1 MLNQSI
7 VNEVL
12 DEALAKGGD
21 FAELFVE
28 NNRKE
33 SIVMRNGVIE
43 DSVSGIDYG
52 CGLRIFDGFN
62 CVYAY
67 TNDTSKESLIKLA
80 KDAGAVI
87 KNKKNTGDTRE
98 IIINRVY
105 EGKEINNIHK
115 VEIQPFDIIKKEKA
129 EMLRIAHNA
138 SKEYDKSVTQTING
152 FMSGAQNILVVNS
165 DGLWAEDTRVRGR
178 MTAQAV
184 ASSETEK
191 QVGYLGPGSLSGFE
205 YFKNLDIKALGRE
218 AARIAVTMLKAELCP
233 SGLMPVIIDNGFGGV
248 IFHEACGHSLEAT
261 SVAKGGSVFCG
272 KLGEQIA
279 APRVTAVD
287 DGTIPNA
294 WGSCN
299 IDDEGNITQKNI
311 LIENGVLKSY
321 LVDRLNGRKMK
332 MRPTGSGR
340 RESYKYAPTSR
351 MTNTFIANGSSSP
364 EDIIANT
371 EYGLYAKKMGGG
383 SVEPATGEFNF
394 AVLEGYIVR
403 NGKIAEPVRG
413 ATLIGKGSE
422 VLMNIDMVGNNLAR
436 SQGMCGSSSGSVPT
450 DVGQPMIRVKEI
462 TVGGRK

>member
-1 MLNQSI
+1 MIFLLNPAI
-7 VNEVL
+7 VKDFL
-12 DEALAKGGD
+12 SEALCAGGD

-33 SIVMRNGVIE
+33 SIIMRNGIIE
-43 DSVSGIDYG
+43 DCVSGIDYG

-67 TNDTSKESLIKLA
+67 TNDSSKESLMKLA
-80 KDAGAVI
+80 REASKALKQNQNNSNKLNDFI
-87 KNKKNTGDTRE
+87 KQKT
-98 IIINRVY
+98 
-105 EGKEINNIHK
+105 NNIHTIK
-115 VEIQPFDIIKKEKA
+115 IPPFDIAKKAKA
-129 EMLRIAHNA
+129 EMLRTAHNA
-138 SKEYDKSVTQTING
+138 SKNYDNSITQTIDS
-152 FMSGAQNILVVNS
+152 FSGGVQNILIANS
-165 DGLWAEDTRVRGR
+165 DGLWAEDTRVRAR
-178 MTAQAV
+178 MMVQAI

-191 QVGYLGPGSLSGFE
+191 QIGYLSPGALAGFE
-205 YFKNLDIKALGRE
+205 FFENLDIPALGRE
-218 AARIAVTMLKAELCP
+218 AARIAVTMLNAELCP
-233 SGLMPVIIDNGFGGV
+233 SGLMPVIIENGFGGV

-279 APRVTAVD
+279 APCVTAID
-287 DGTIPNA
+287 DGTIANA

-299 IDDEGNITQKNI
+299 IDDEGSATQKNI
-311 LIENGVLKSY
+311 LIENGILKSY
-321 LVDRLNGRKMK
+321 LVDKLNGRKMGVAS
-332 MRPTGSGR
+332 TGSSR

-351 MTNTFIANGSSSP
+351 MTNTFIANGATP
-364 EDIIANT
+364 VKDIIADT
-371 EYGLYAKKMGGG
+371 EYGLYAAKMGGG

-394 AVLEGYIVR
+394 AVLEGYIIR

-422 VLMNIDMVGNNLAR
+422 VLLNIDKIGDNLDRA
-436 SQGMCGSSSGSVPT
+436 QGMCGSVSGGVPT

>member
-1 MLNQSI
+1 
-7 VNEVL
+7 
-12 DEALAKGGD
+12 
-21 FAELFVE
+21 
-28 NNRKE
+28 
-33 SIVMRNGVIE
+33 MRNGVIE

-67 TNDTSKESLIKLA
+67 TNDTSKESLVKLA
-80 KDAGAVI
+80 REASKAVKSKNAD
-87 KNKKNTGDTRE
+87 KNKILDFSKLGYANNHRIE
-98 IIINRVY
+98 IP
-105 EGKEINNIHK
+105 
-115 VEIQPFDIIKKEKA
+115 PFDILKKEKA
-129 EMLRIAHNA
+129 EMLREAHNA
-138 SKEYDKSVTQTING
+138 SKEYDPSVTQTVDS
-152 FMSGAQNILVVNS
+152 FMSSVQNILVANS
-165 DGLWAEDTRVRGR
+165 EGVWAEDTRTRGR
-178 MTAQAV
+178 MMVQAI

-191 QVGYLGPGSLSGFE
+191 QVGYLAPGSLSGFE
-205 YFKNLDIKALGRE
+205 YFKNLDIKELGRE
-218 AARIAVTMLKAELCP
+218 AARIASTMLYAELCP

-272 KLGEQIA
+272 RLGGQIA
-279 APRVTAVD
+279 ASCVSAVD

-299 IDDEGNITQKNI
+299 IDDEGNLMQKNI
-311 LIENGVLKSY
+311 LIENGILKNY
-321 LVDRLNGRKMK
+321 LVDKLNGRKMK
-332 MRPTGSGR
+332 MPATGSGR

-351 MTNTFIANGSSSP
+351 MTNTFIANGSTP
-364 EDIIANT
+364 AKDIIANT

-394 AVLEGYIVR
+394 AVLEGYIIR

-422 VLMNIDMVGNNLAR
+422 VLMNIDMVGDNLAR
-436 SQGMCGSSSGSVPT
+436 SQGMCGSVSGGVPT

>member
-1 MLNQSI
+1 LLNQELVKDVI
-7 VNEVL
+7 N
-12 DEALAKGGD
+12 EALTTGGD

-33 SIVMRNGVIE
+33 SIIMRNGVIE
-43 DSVSGIDYG
+43 ESVSGIDYG

-67 TNDTSKESLIKLA
+67 TNDTSRDNLIKLA
-80 KDAGAVI
+80 REASKALKKENCDKILNFEKIIKKD
-87 KNKKNTGDTRE
+87 
-98 IIINRVY
+98 
-105 EGKEINNIHK
+105 INNIHK
-115 VEIQPFDIIKKEKA
+115 IEIPPFDIDKKEKA
-129 EMLRIAHNA
+129 EMLRIAHNS
-138 SKEYDKSVTQTING
+138 SKEYDSSITQTVG
-152 FMSGAQNILVVNS
+152 SFMSGTQNILVANS
-165 DGLWAEDTRVRGR
+165 DGLWAEDTRTRGR
-178 MTAQAV
+178 MMAQAI

-205 YFKNLDIKALGRE
+205 YFRNFDIKELGRE
-218 AARIAVTMLKAELCP
+218 AARIAVTMLNAELCP

-261 SVAKGGSVFCG
+261 SVAKGGSVFCD
-272 KLGEQIA
+272 KLNRQIA
-279 APRVTAVD
+279 ASCVTAID

-299 IDDEGNITQKNI
+299 IDDEGNNTQKNI
-311 LIENGVLKSY
+311 LIENGILKSY
-321 LVDRLNGRKMK
+321 LIDKLNGRKMG
-332 MRPTGSGR
+332 MPETGSSR

-351 MTNTFIANGSSSP
+351 MTNTFIANGKTP
-364 EDIIANT
+364 AKDIIANT
-371 EYGLYAKKMGGG
+371 EYGLYAAKMGGG

-394 AVLEGYIVR
+394 AVLEGYIIK

-422 VLMNIDMVGNNLAR
+422 ILLNIDMVGDNLSRA
-436 SQGMCGSSSGSVPT
+436 QGMCGSISGSVPT

>member
-1 MLNQSI
+1 MLNTAL
-7 VNEVL
+7 VHDVL
-12 DEALAKGGD
+12 SEALAAGGD
-21 FAELFVE
+21 FVELFVE

-33 SIVMRNGVIE
+33 SIIMRNGTIE

-52 CGLRIFDGFN
+52 CGLRIFSGFN

-67 TNDTSKESLIKLA
+67 TNDTSRESLIKLA
-80 KDAGAVI
+80 GEASKAVKTKNKSDVKVLDFGKKEI
-87 KNKKNTGDTRE
+87 KNIHAIE
-98 IIINRVY
+98 IPPY
-105 EGKEINNIHK
+105 
-115 VEIQPFDIIKKEKA
+115 DALKKEKA
-129 EMLRIAHNA
+129 EMLRTAHNA
-138 SKEYDKSVTQTING
+138 SKEYDSLITQTINS
-152 FMSGAQNILVVNS
+152 FTSGVQNILVANS
-165 DGLWAEDTRVRGR
+165 EGLWVEDTRVRGR
-178 MTAQAV
+178 IMAQAI

-191 QVGYLGPGSLSGFE
+191 QLGYLAPGALSGFE
-205 YFKNLDIKALGRE
+205 FFRNLDIKELGRE

-261 SVAKGGSVFCG
+261 SVAKGGSVFCD
-272 KLGEQIA
+272 KLGQQIA
-279 APRVTAVD
+279 SSCVTAID
-287 DGTIPNA
+287 DGTIKNA

-299 IDDEGNITQKNI
+299 IDDEGSQMQKNI
-311 LIENGVLKSY
+311 LIENGILKTY
-321 LVDRLNGRKMK
+321 LIDKLNGRKMK
-332 MRPTGSGR
+332 MSATGSSR

-351 MTNTFIANGSSSP
+351 MTNTFIANGSTPP
-364 EDIIANT
+364 EEIIANT

-394 AVLEGYIVR
+394 AVLEGYIIR

-422 VLMNIDMVGNNLAR
+422 VLLNIDMVGNNLAR

>member
-1 MLNQSI
+1 LLNQAL
-7 VNEVL
+7 VKDVL
-12 DEALAKGGD
+12 DEALTTGGD

-33 SIVMRNGVIE
+33 SIVMRNGVVE
-43 DSVSGIDYG
+43 DSISGIDYG
-52 CGLRIFDGFN
+52 CGLRIFDGLN

-67 TNDTSKESLIKLA
+67 TNDTSRESLLKLA
-80 KDAGAVI
+80 SEASKAL
-87 KNKKNTGDTRE
+87 KKEKCAKVLDFE
-98 IIINRVY
+98 KKEFINNH
-105 EGKEINNIHK
+105 KIEIN
-115 VEIQPFDIIKKEKA
+115 PFDIVKKEKI

-138 SKEYDKSVTQTING
+138 SKEYDPSITQTIDSLMN
-152 FMSGAQNILVVNS
+152 SVQNILVANS
-165 DGLWAEDTRVRGR
+165 DGLWAEDTRIRGR
-178 MTAQAV
+178 MMVQAV

-191 QVGYLGPGSLSGFE
+191 QVGYWGPGSLSGFE
-205 YFKNLDIKALGRE
+205 FFKSLDIKELGKN
-218 AARIAVTMLKAELCP
+218 AAQIAVTMLNADLCP

-261 SVAKGGSVFCG
+261 GVAKGGSVFCN
-272 KLGEQIA
+272 KLGRQIA
-279 APRVTAVD
+279 SECVTAID

-299 IDDEGNITQKNI
+299 IDDEGNMMQKNI
-311 LIENGVLKSY
+311 LIENGILKSY
-321 LVDRLNGRKMK
+321 LIDQLNGRKMK
-332 MRPTGSGR
+332 MSPTGSSR

-351 MTNTFIANGSSSP
+351 MTNTYIANGTTP
-364 EDIIANT
+364 AKDIVANT

-394 AVLEGYIVR
+394 AVSEGYIIR

-422 VLMNIDMVGNNLAR
+422 VLMNIDMIGDNLERA
-436 SQGMCGSSSGSVPT
+436 QGMCGSLSGSVPT